1 MLHRPFFKK
10 RSRKQMLKLTED
22 VSSVLRKL
30 IITLVILLVFTQA
43 ALQNN
48 AVRHWLTG
56 VDQWEGTR
64 LN

>member
-1 MLHRPFFKK
+1 VSLRPIFKK

-22 VSSVLRKL
+22 VSSVLRKI
-30 IITLVILLVFTQA
+30 IITLVILLVCSQA
-43 ALQNN
+43 ALQND

>member
-1 MLHRPFFKK
+1 MDKTIFGKK
-10 RSRKQMLKLTED
+10 RSRKKWLNLTDE
-22 VSSVLRKL
+22 VSRILRKM
-30 IITLVILLVFTQA
+30 IITLLILLVCSQA

-48 AVRHWLTG
+48 AVRHWLTV

>member
-1 MLHRPFFKK
+1 MLQRLFRKK
-10 RSRKQMLKLTED
+10 RSRKQMLNLTEE
-22 VSSVLRKL
+22 VSNVLRK
-30 IITLVILLVFTQA
+30 IIIGFIILLIFSQA

-48 AVRHWLTG
+48 TVRHWLTG

>member
-1 MLHRPFFKK
+1 MIKKLLNKK
-10 RSRKQMLKLTED
+10 RSRNQILKLTDD
-22 VSSVLRKL
+22 VSSVLRKI
-30 IITLVILLVFTQA
+30 IITLVILLVFSQA

>member
-1 MLHRPFFKK
+1 MSLNKYNNRKRLIKWTDEISSIIKK
-10 RSRKQMLKLTED
+10 I
-22 VSSVLRKL
+22 
-30 IITLVILLVFTQA
+30 IITLVILLVCSQA

-48 AVRHWLTG
+48 SVRLWLTG

>member
-1 MLHRPFFKK
+1 VLQRLLRKK
-10 RSRKQMLKLTED
+10 RSRKQMLNLTEE
-22 VSSVLRKL
+22 VSSVLRKIIIGL
-30 IITLVILLVFTQA
+30 IILLVFSQA

>member
-1 MLHRPFFKK
+1 MLQRLFRKK
-10 RSRKQMLKLTED
+10 RSRKQMLNLTEE
-22 VSSVLRKL
+22 VSSVLRK
-30 IITLVILLVFTQA
+30 IIIGFIILLIFSQA

-48 AVRHWLTG
+48 TVRHWLTG

>member
-1 MLHRPFFKK
+1 MLKHIFRQK
-10 RSRKQMLKLTED
+10 RSRKQMLKLTEE
-22 VSSVLRKL
+22 VSGVLRK
-30 IITLVILLVFTQA
+30 IIIGLVILLVCSQA

-48 AVRHWLTG
+48 TVRHWLTG

>member
-1 MLHRPFFKK
+1 
-10 RSRKQMLKLTED
+10 
-22 VSSVLRKL
+22 VSSNKYKRMQLVKL
-30 IITLVILLVFTQA
+30 ADKISGIIRRIIIVCIILLIFSQA

>member
-1 MLHRPFFKK
+1 VLQRLLRKK
-10 RSRKQMLKLTED
+10 RSRKQMLNLTEE
-22 VSSVLRKL
+22 VSSVLRKIIIGL
-30 IITLVILLVFTQA
+30 IILLVFSQT

>member
-1 MLHRPFFKK
+1 MLIRKNK
-10 RSRKQMLKLTED
+10 SRKQLVRLADE
-22 VSSVLRKL
+22 VSAILRKI
-30 IITLVILLVFTQA
+30 IITLLILLICSQA
-43 ALQNN
+43 LLQNN

>member
-1 MLHRPFFKK
+1 MDKRIFGKK
-10 RSRKQMLKLTED
+10 RSRKKWLKLTEE
-22 VSSVLRKL
+22 VSNVLRKI
-30 IITLVILLVFTQA
+30 IITLLILLVCSQA

-48 AVRHWLTG
+48 AIRHWLTG